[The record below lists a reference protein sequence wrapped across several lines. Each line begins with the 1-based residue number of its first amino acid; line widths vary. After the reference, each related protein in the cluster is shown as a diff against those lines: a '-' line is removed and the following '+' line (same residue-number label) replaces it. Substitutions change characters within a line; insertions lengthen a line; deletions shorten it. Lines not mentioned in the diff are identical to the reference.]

1 VQKTQRTAEGC
12 HIFLTRV
19 NPVLPINANDLK
31 NEDPDPILSSKR
43 GDLLPEGPFSRRP
56 LCKVRQGHSLGD
68 DMQSRALKVQ
78 TTISRR
84 PMTQSVIFVSGVSEP
99 IVFDSHQFFD
109 EGC

>member
-43 GDLLPEGPFSRRP
+43 GDLLPEGDECHNESCVCTWLEMVNNLPDECHNESCEAFTRSIEGKHASYFLYTAPSIFSST
-56 LCKVRQGHSLGD
+56 G
-68 DMQSRALKVQ
+68 
-78 TTISRR
+78 
-84 PMTQSVIFVSGVSEP
+84 SGA
-99 IVFDSHQFFD
+99 
-109 EGC
+109 